1 MVQGTSTAR
10 ALSIMQELQQL
21 RDMVGGISEKNRQ
34 LAKALTATRQ
44 ELTRARAAQTAVFS
58 NKVFEWMD
66 ARHKPVEV
74 RHQAT
79 QCNFEEPDQ
88 RTRAFVEDMRLEPE
102 PPLSPCRSHIAEQE
116 LGVPSLAKSANSVER
131 GKIIVQDREES
142 ADDDSS
148 SRELAIASGDTRPN
162 STTVDSEDSNFKGS
176 RETQALQLQT
186 KRSLH
191 MGPGSS
197 SQTGASRRL
206 RRRDAGV
213 SYAEPKL
220 NTKLRRGDYY
230 GLGKRTGQQVKS
242 HRHHRPPKHRVISE
256 PRRATFVT
264 SPFGQQRSPFRRHT
278 TRPVQRVSYAEPKL
292 NTKLRQGDKFTFTT

>member
-10 ALSIMQELQQL
+10 AFSIMQELQQL
-21 RDMVGGISEKNRQ
+21 RDKVGGISEKNRQ
-34 LAKALTATRQ
+34 LAKAL
-44 ELTRARAAQTAVFS
+44 
-58 NKVFEWMD
+58 
-66 ARHKPVEV
+66 
-74 RHQAT
+74 
-79 QCNFEEPDQ
+79 
-88 RTRAFVEDMRLEPE
+88 
-102 PPLSPCRSHIAEQE
+102 
-116 LGVPSLAKSANSVER
+116 
-131 GKIIVQDREES
+131 
-142 ADDDSS
+142 
-148 SRELAIASGDTRPN
+148 
-162 STTVDSEDSNFKGS
+162 
-176 RETQALQLQT
+176 
-186 KRSLH
+186 
-191 MGPGSS
+191 
-197 SQTGASRRL
+197 TGASRRL